1 MLSATDD
8 QPFTIVDTLH
18 EKRGKDEIIIT
29 TYALPDGDSYTYSIQ
44 CRLGRFVRAAY
55 PHNHPATLRKDD
67 VQKAAVSTLRRWTRQ
82 SRAAKDRLRQFELT
96 NVGQLEFDFF
106 IPLE

>member
-8 QPFTIVDTLH
+8 QPLTIADTLH

-29 TYALPDGDSYTYSIQ
+29 TYALPDGESYTYSIQ

-55 PHNHPATLRKDD
+55 PHNHPAPLRKDD
-67 VQKAAVSTLRRWTRQ
+67 VQKSAVSTLRQWTRT
-82 SRAAKDRLRQFELT
+82 SRAAKERLRWFDLT
-96 NVGQLEFDFF
+96 NVGQLEFEF
-106 IPLE
+106 